1 VEKPH
6 EPTLVTEEK
15 PREKQKRRR
24 ENDRTRTLLQ
34 LRRKE
39 GAEMKITIEISD
51 NAICGFLNLVEF
63 TGSGMQMVSFQLGSG
78 DLVDGKTTK
87 LPREMEDENE

>member
-1 VEKPH
+1 
-6 EPTLVTEEK
+6 
-15 PREKQKRRR
+15 
-24 ENDRTRTLLQ
+24 
-34 LRRKE
+34 
-39 GAEMKITIEISD
+39 MKITIEISD

-63 TGSGMQMVSFQLGSG
+63 TGSGMQMVSFQLGSD